1 MANWESQPKDGKPVR
16 HMKFLIKLFLIL
28 CVLSTSVSC
37 FAKKDRLDYDYT
49 ITGASVARE
58 GNYLV
63 EVTVLVDKKK
73 EANVIAAE
81 RYALLGCLY
90 KGFIV
95 DRISQKP
102 MLSGPLTDKKHEVY
116 VNNLILQDYS
126 AFASSYSPIHI
137 IKVGKKYR
145 VQATIL
151 VAKDALR
158 QNLERAGIIR
168 KLGL

>member
-1 MANWESQPKDGKPVR
+1 MANWESQPNDGKPVR
-16 HMKFLIKLFLIL
+16 HMNLLSKFVIVFFALF
-28 CVLSTSVSC
+28 VSSVC
-37 FAKKDRLDYDYT
+37 YAKTDRLDYVYT
-49 ITGASVARE
+49 ITGVSVARE

-90 KGFIV
+90 KGFVV

-102 MLSGPLTDKKHEVY
+102 MISGPLEKKHEEY
-116 VNNLILQDYS
+116 VKNLILQDYS
-126 AFASSYSPIHI
+126 SFASSYSPIHI

-158 QNLERAGIIR
+158 QNLEKAGVIR

>member
-1 MANWESQPKDGKPVR
+1 MANRESRPIDGNPVR
-16 HMKFLIKLFLIL
+16 HMNSLSKLVITFFALFI
-28 CVLSTSVSC
+28 STVSY
-37 FAKKDRLDYDYT
+37 AKTDRLDYDYT
-49 ITGASVARE
+49 ITGVSVARE

-63 EVTVLVDKKK
+63 EVKVLVDKKK
-73 EANVIAAE
+73 EANLITAE

-102 MLSGPLTDKKHEVY
+102 MLSGPLTDKKHEEY

-126 AFASSYSPIHI
+126 SFASSYSPIHI

-151 VAKDALR
+151 IAKDALL